1 MAHRDCPRTAAS
13 GGEGYTEKNHSRAAP
28 TRPMTQLDPRS
39 LIAMAGLMA
48 ALMAV
53 VLYFMRRYYP
63 PSIQG
68 IGYWASAPLM
78 WLVATVMF
86 SGRGVFPD
94 LFSMAVANTLLLVG
108 TTAFYI
114 GCRRFLGHGGGW
126 RLWGSV
132 AALSALL
139 FAWLTY
145 GYSSYPLR
153 LGSFTALMICIHAAN
168 LRFLLRHGGKRFP
181 VRLVE
186 VVLVLHIA
194 VLAVRLSTTLV
205 GRAGNDLMEPSLYQT
220 LYIGAYVLTVLMLS
234 IGAVLMATDRLTTE
248 LNHLAT
254 HDALTHTLNRRA
266 LLERFEEEL
275 ARSQRTG
282 KGPAL
287 MMLDL
292 DHFKA
297 VNDTRGHQH
306 GDAVLVH
313 FVQRAQAVLRRPDRL
328 GRYGGE
334 EFVVLLPET
343 GAQNAQAV
351 AQRIHAAA
359 TSGHALDCQL
369 SIGLTTWLGPQDT
382 LDAMLARADKALY
395 QAKAQGRNQT
405 CVA

>member
-1 MAHRDCPRTAAS
+1 
-13 GGEGYTEKNHSRAAP
+13 
-28 TRPMTQLDPRS
+28 MTQLDPRS

-68 IGYWASAPLM
+68 IGYWAGAPLM
-78 WLVATVMF
+78 WLLATVMF

-94 LFSMAVANTLLLVG
+94 LFSMVVANTLLLVG

-220 LYIGAYVLTVLMLS
+220 LYIGAYVVTVLMLS

-266 LLERFEEEL
+266 LLDRFEEEL

-359 TSGHALDCQL
+359 ASGHALDCQL

>member
-1 MAHRDCPRTAAS
+1 
-13 GGEGYTEKNHSRAAP
+13 
-28 TRPMTQLDPRS
+28 MTQLDPRS

-94 LFSMAVANTLLLVG
+94 LFSMVVANTLLLLG
-108 TTAFYI
+108 TTAFYV

-126 RLWGSV
+126 RLWGTV
-132 AALSALL
+132 AALSALV

-145 GYSSYPLR
+145 GHPSYPLR
-153 LGSFTALMICIHAAN
+153 LGSFTALMICIYAAN

-186 VVLVLHIA
+186 VVLALHIA
-194 VLAVRLSTTLV
+194 VLAVRLSSTLV
-205 GRAGNDLMEPSLYQT
+205 GRAGSDLMEPSLYQT

-282 KGPAL
+282 KGPSL

-343 GAQNAQAV
+343 GAQDAQTV

-359 TSGHALDCQL
+359 ASGHALDCRL

>member
-13 GGEGYTEKNHSRAAP
+13 GGNGYTEKNHSRAAP

-86 SGRGVFPD
+86 SGRGVFPG
-94 LFSMAVANTLLLVG
+94 LFSMVVANTLLLVG

-266 LLERFEEEL
+266 LLDRFEEEL

>member
-1 MAHRDCPRTAAS
+1 
-13 GGEGYTEKNHSRAAP
+13 
-28 TRPMTQLDPRS
+28 MTQLDPRS

-94 LFSMAVANTLLLVG
+94 LFSMVVANTLLLLG
-108 TTAFYI
+108 TTAFYV

-126 RLWGSV
+126 RLWGTV
-132 AALSALL
+132 AALSALV

-145 GYSSYPLR
+145 GHPSYPLR
-153 LGSFTALMICIHAAN
+153 LGSFTALMICIYAAN
-168 LRFLLRHGGKRFP
+168 LRFLLCHGGKRFP

-186 VVLVLHIA
+186 VVLALHIA
-194 VLAVRLSTTLV
+194 VLAVRLSSTLV
-205 GRAGNDLMEPSLYQT
+205 GRAGSDLMEPSLYQT

-282 KGPAL
+282 KGPSL

-343 GAQNAQAV
+343 GAQDAQAV

-359 TSGHALDCQL
+359 ASGHALDCRL

>member
-1 MAHRDCPRTAAS
+1 MAQSPLCSNPQHRWLYWSALPHEAPR
-13 GGEGYTEKNHSRAAP
+13 P
-28 TRPMTQLDPRS
+28 RPMTNLDPRS

-48 ALMAV
+48 SLMAV

-78 WLVATVMF
+78 WLGATVLF

-94 LFSMAVANTLLLVG
+94 LLSLVAANTLLLLG
-108 TTAFYI
+108 TTAYYI
-114 GCRRFLGHGGGW
+114 GCRRFLGHDGGW
-126 RLWGSV
+126 RLWGTV
-132 AALSALL
+132 AALAALL
-139 FAWLTY
+139 FTWLTY
-145 GYSSYPLR
+145 GHPSYPLR
-153 LGSFTALMICIHAAN
+153 LGSFTALMICIYAAN

-186 VVLVLHIA
+186 VVLALHIA

-205 GRAGNDLMEPSLYQT
+205 GRAGSDLMEPSLYQT

-282 KGPAL
+282 RGPAI

-292 DHFKA
+292 DHFKT
-297 VNDTRGHQH
+297 VNDTLGHQH

-313 FVQRAQAVLRRPDRL
+313 FVERTQAVLRRADRL

-334 EFVVLLPET
+334 EFLVLLPET
-343 GAQNAQAV
+343 DLDAARGV
-351 AQRIHAAA
+351 AQRIHTAAA
-359 TSGHALDCQL
+359 SGHALDCQL
-369 SIGLTTWLGPQDT
+369 SIGVTTWHGPGDT
-382 LDAMLARADKALY
+382 IDAMLARADKALY

-405 CVA
+405 CTA

>member
-1 MAHRDCPRTAAS
+1 
-13 GGEGYTEKNHSRAAP
+13 
-28 TRPMTQLDPRS
+28 MTNLDPRS

-48 ALMAV
+48 SLMAV

-68 IGYWASAPLM
+68 IGYWASAPM
-78 WLVATVMF
+78 TWLLATVMF

-94 LFSMAVANTLLLVG
+94 LFSMVIANTLLLLG
-108 TTAFYI
+108 TTAFYV

-126 RLWGSV
+126 RLWGTV

-139 FAWLTY
+139 FTWLTY
-145 GYSSYPLR
+145 GHPSYPLR
-153 LGSFTALMICIHAAN
+153 LGSFTALMICIYAAN

-186 VVLVLHIA
+186 VVLALHIA

-205 GRAGNDLMEPSLYQT
+205 GRAGSDLMEPSLYQT

-282 KGPAL
+282 RGPAI

-292 DHFKA
+292 DHYKT
-297 VNDTRGHQH
+297 VNDTLGHQH

-313 FVQRAQAVLRRPDRL
+313 FVERTQAVLRRAGRL

-334 EFVVLLPET
+334 EFMVLLPET
-343 GAQNAQAV
+343 DIDAARSV
-351 AQRIHAAA
+351 AQRIHTAAA
-359 TSGHALDCQL
+359 SGHALDCQL
-369 SIGLTTWLGPQDT
+369 SIGVTTWQGPGDT

-405 CVA
+405 CTA

>member
-1 MAHRDCPRTAAS
+1 
-13 GGEGYTEKNHSRAAP
+13 
-28 TRPMTQLDPRS
+28 MTQLDPRS

-94 LFSMAVANTLLLVG
+94 LFSMVVANTLLLLG
-108 TTAFYI
+108 TTAFYV

-126 RLWGSV
+126 RLWGTV
-132 AALSALL
+132 AALSALV

-145 GYSSYPLR
+145 GHPSYPLR
-153 LGSFTALMICIHAAN
+153 LGSFTALMICIYAAN
-168 LRFLLRHGGKRFP
+168 LRFLLCHGGKRFP

-186 VVLVLHIA
+186 VVLALHIA
-194 VLAVRLSTTLV
+194 VLAVRLSSTLV
-205 GRAGNDLMEPSLYQT
+205 GRAGSDLMEPSLYQT

-282 KGPAL
+282 KGPSL

-328 GRYGGE
+328 GRYGGG

-343 GAQNAQAV
+343 GAQDAQAV

-359 TSGHALDCQL
+359 ASGHALDCRL

>member
-1 MAHRDCPRTAAS
+1 
-13 GGEGYTEKNHSRAAP
+13 
-28 TRPMTQLDPRS
+28 MTQLDPRS

-68 IGYWASAPLM
+68 IGYWAGAPLM
-78 WLVATVMF
+78 WLLATVMF

-94 LFSMAVANTLLLVG
+94 LFSMVVANTLLLVG

-313 FVQRAQAVLRRPDRL
+313 FVQRAQAVLRRPARL

-343 GAQNAQAV
+343 GAQDAQAV

-359 TSGHALDCQL
+359 ASGHALDCQL

>member
-1 MAHRDCPRTAAS
+1 
-13 GGEGYTEKNHSRAAP
+13 
-28 TRPMTQLDPRS
+28 MTQLDPRS

-78 WLVATVMF
+78 WLLATVMF

-94 LFSMAVANTLLLVG
+94 LFSMVVANTLLLVG

-313 FVQRAQAVLRRPDRL
+313 FVQRAQAVLRRPARL

-343 GAQNAQAV
+343 GAQDAHAV

-359 TSGHALDCQL
+359 ASGHALDCQL

-395 QAKAQGRNQT
+395 QAKEQGRNQT

>member
-1 MAHRDCPRTAAS
+1 
-13 GGEGYTEKNHSRAAP
+13 
-28 TRPMTQLDPRS
+28 MTQLDPRS

-94 LFSMAVANTLLLVG
+94 LFSMVVANTLLLLG
-108 TTAFYI
+108 TTAFYV

-126 RLWGSV
+126 RLWGTV
-132 AALSALL
+132 AALSALV

-145 GYSSYPLR
+145 GHPSYPLR
-153 LGSFTALMICIHAAN
+153 LGSFTALMICIYAAN
-168 LRFLLRHGGKRFP
+168 LRFLLCHGGKRFP

-186 VVLVLHIA
+186 VVLALHIA
-194 VLAVRLSTTLV
+194 VLAVRLSSTLV
-205 GRAGNDLMEPSLYQT
+205 GRAGSDLMEPSLHQT

-282 KGPAL
+282 KGPSL

-343 GAQNAQAV
+343 GAQDAQAV

-359 TSGHALDCQL
+359 ASGHALDCRL

>member
-1 MAHRDCPRTAAS
+1 
-13 GGEGYTEKNHSRAAP
+13 
-28 TRPMTQLDPRS
+28 MTNLDPRS

-48 ALMAV
+48 SLMAV

-68 IGYWASAPLM
+68 IGYWASAPLT
-78 WLVATVMF
+78 WLGATVLF

-94 LFSMAVANTLLLVG
+94 LLSLAAANTLLLLG
-108 TTAFYI
+108 TTAYYI
-114 GCRRFLGHGGGW
+114 GCRRFLGHDGGW
-126 RLWGSV
+126 RLWGTV
-132 AALSALL
+132 AALAALL
-139 FAWLTY
+139 FTWLTY
-145 GYSSYPLR
+145 GHPSYPLR
-153 LGSFTALMICIHAAN
+153 LGSFTALMICIYAAN

-186 VVLVLHIA
+186 VVLALHIA

-205 GRAGNDLMEPSLYQT
+205 GRAGSDLMEPSLYQT

-282 KGPAL
+282 RGPAI

-292 DHFKA
+292 GA
-297 VNDTRGHQH
+297 CRTWGVESENWPQRGQFLP
-306 GDAVLVH
+306 D
-313 FVQRAQAVLRRPDRL
+313 LRPHSGAMGQKD
-328 GRYGGE
+328 GE
-334 EFVVLLPET
+334 KWT
-343 GAQNAQAV
+343 AGAN
-351 AQRIHAAA
+351 
-359 TSGHALDCQL
+359 L
-369 SIGLTTWLGPQDT
+369 
-382 LDAMLARADKALY
+382 
-395 QAKAQGRNQT
+395 
-405 CVA
+405 

>member
-1 MAHRDCPRTAAS
+1 
-13 GGEGYTEKNHSRAAP
+13 
-28 TRPMTQLDPRS
+28 MTQLDPRS

-94 LFSMAVANTLLLVG
+94 LFSMVVANTLLLLG
-108 TTAFYI
+108 TTAFYV

-126 RLWGSV
+126 RLWGTV
-132 AALSALL
+132 AALSALV

-145 GYSSYPLR
+145 GHPSYPLR
-153 LGSFTALMICIHAAN
+153 LGSFTALMICIYAAN
-168 LRFLLRHGGKRFP
+168 LRFLLCHGGKRFP

-186 VVLVLHIA
+186 VVLALHIA
-194 VLAVRLSTTLV
+194 VLAVRLSSTLV
-205 GRAGNDLMEPSLYQT
+205 GRAGSDLMEPSLYQT

-282 KGPAL
+282 KGPSL

-343 GAQNAQAV
+343 GAQDAQAV

-359 TSGHALDCQL
+359 ASGHALDCRL

-382 LDAMLARADKALY
+382 LDAMLARADQALY

>member
-13 GGEGYTEKNHSRAAP
+13 GGNGYTEKNHSRAAP

-94 LFSMAVANTLLLVG
+94 LFSMVVANTLLLVG

-266 LLERFEEEL
+266 LLDRFEEEL

-343 GAQNAQAV
+343 GAQDAQAV

-359 TSGHALDCQL
+359 ASGHALDCQL

>member
-1 MAHRDCPRTAAS
+1 
-13 GGEGYTEKNHSRAAP
+13 
-28 TRPMTQLDPRS
+28 MTQLDPRS

-94 LFSMAVANTLLLVG
+94 LFSMVVANTLLLVG

-359 TSGHALDCQL
+359 ASGHALDCQL

>member
-1 MAHRDCPRTAAS
+1 
-13 GGEGYTEKNHSRAAP
+13 
-28 TRPMTQLDPRS
+28 MTNLDPRS

-48 ALMAV
+48 SLMAV

-68 IGYWASAPLM
+68 IGYWASAPM
-78 WLVATVMF
+78 TWLLATVMF

-94 LFSMAVANTLLLVG
+94 LFSMVIANTLLLLG
-108 TTAFYI
+108 TTAFYV

-126 RLWGSV
+126 RLWGTV
-132 AALSALL
+132 AGLAALL
-139 FAWLTY
+139 FTWLTY
-145 GYSSYPLR
+145 GHPSYPLR
-153 LGSFTALMICIHAAN
+153 LGSFTALMICIYAAN

-359 TSGHALDCQL
+359 ASGHALDCQL

>member
-1 MAHRDCPRTAAS
+1 
-13 GGEGYTEKNHSRAAP
+13 
-28 TRPMTQLDPRS
+28 MTQLDPRS

-86 SGRGVFPD
+86 SGRGLFPD
-94 LFSMAVANTLLLVG
+94 LFSMVVANTLLLLG
-108 TTAFYI
+108 TTAFYV

-126 RLWGSV
+126 RLWGTV
-132 AALSALL
+132 AALSALV

-145 GYSSYPLR
+145 GHPSYPLR
-153 LGSFTALMICIHAAN
+153 LGSFTALMICIYAAN
-168 LRFLLRHGGKRFP
+168 LRFLLCHGGKRFP

-186 VVLVLHIA
+186 VVLALHIA
-194 VLAVRLSTTLV
+194 VLAVRLSSTLV
-205 GRAGNDLMEPSLYQT
+205 GRAGSDLMEPSLYQT

-282 KGPAL
+282 KGPSL

-334 EFVVLLPET
+334 EFMVLLPET
-343 GAQNAQAV
+343 GAQDAQAV

-359 TSGHALDCQL
+359 ASGHALDCRL

>member
-1 MAHRDCPRTAAS
+1 
-13 GGEGYTEKNHSRAAP
+13 
-28 TRPMTQLDPRS
+28 MTQLDPRS

-94 LFSMAVANTLLLVG
+94 LFSMVVANTLLLVG

-194 VLAVRLSTTLV
+194 ELAVRLSTTLV

-343 GAQNAQAV
+343 GAQDAQAV

-359 TSGHALDCQL
+359 ASGHALDCQL

>member
-1 MAHRDCPRTAAS
+1 
-13 GGEGYTEKNHSRAAP
+13 
-28 TRPMTQLDPRS
+28 MTQLDPRS

-94 LFSMAVANTLLLVG
+94 LFSMVVANTLLLLG
-108 TTAFYI
+108 TTAFYV

-126 RLWGSV
+126 RLWGTV
-132 AALSALL
+132 AALSALV

-145 GYSSYPLR
+145 GHPSYPLR
-153 LGSFTALMICIHAAN
+153 LGSFTALMICIYAAN

-186 VVLVLHIA
+186 VVLVLHIG
-194 VLAVRLSTTLV
+194 VLAVRLSTTLF

-343 GAQNAQAV
+343 GAQDAQAV

-359 TSGHALDCQL
+359 ASGHALDCRL

-382 LDAMLARADKALY
+382 LDAMLLAPI
-395 QAKAQGRNQT
+395 QN
-405 CVA
+405 

>member
-1 MAHRDCPRTAAS
+1 
-13 GGEGYTEKNHSRAAP
+13 
-28 TRPMTQLDPRS
+28 MTNLDPRS

-48 ALMAV
+48 SLMAV

-78 WLVATVMF
+78 WLGATVLF

-94 LFSMAVANTLLLVG
+94 LLSLVAANTLLLLG
-108 TTAFYI
+108 TTAYYI
-114 GCRRFLGHGGGW
+114 GCRRFLGHDGGW
-126 RLWGSV
+126 RLWGTV
-132 AALSALL
+132 AGLAALL
-139 FAWLTY
+139 FTWLTY
-145 GYSSYPLR
+145 VHPNYPMR
-153 LGSFTALMICIHAAN
+153 LGSFTGLMICVYAAN
-168 LRFLLRHGGKRFP
+168 LRFLLRHGGRRFP

-186 VVLVLHIA
+186 VVLMLHIG
-194 VLAVRLSTTLV
+194 VLLVRFASTLI
-205 GRAGNDLMEPSLYQT
+205 GKAGSDLMEPSLYQT
-220 LYIGAYVLTVLMLS
+220 LYVGAYVLTVLMLS

-248 LNHLAT
+248 LQLLAT

-266 LLERFEEEL
+266 LLERFEDEL
-275 ARSQRTG
+275 VRCARTRR
-282 KGPAL
+282 GPAI

-292 DHFKA
+292 DHFKT
-297 VNDTRGHQH
+297 VNDTLGHQH

-313 FVQRAQAVLRRPDRL
+313 FVQCTQAVLRRGDRL

-334 EFVVLLPET
+334 EFMVLLPET
-343 GAQNAQAV
+343 DINDARSV

-359 TSGHALDCQL
+359 ASGHALDCQL
-369 SIGLTTWLGPQDT
+369 SIGVTTWQGPGDT

-405 CVA
+405 CTA

>member
-1 MAHRDCPRTAAS
+1 
-13 GGEGYTEKNHSRAAP
+13 
-28 TRPMTQLDPRS
+28 MTNLDPRS

-48 ALMAV
+48 SLMAV

-68 IGYWASAPLM
+68 IGYWASAPLI
-78 WLVATVMF
+78 WLVATVLF

-94 LFSMAVANTLLLVG
+94 LLTIVAANTLLLLG
-108 TTAFYI
+108 TTAFYV

-126 RLWGSV
+126 RLWGTV
-132 AALSALL
+132 AALAALL
-139 FAWLTY
+139 FTWLTY

-186 VVLVLHIA
+186 VMLALHIA

-205 GRAGNDLMEPSLYQT
+205 GRAGSDLMEPSLYQT

>member
-1 MAHRDCPRTAAS
+1 
-13 GGEGYTEKNHSRAAP
+13 
-28 TRPMTQLDPRS
+28 MTQLDPRS

-94 LFSMAVANTLLLVG
+94 LFSMVVANTLLLLG
-108 TTAFYI
+108 TTAFYV

-126 RLWGSV
+126 RLWGTV
-132 AALSALL
+132 AALSALV

-145 GYSSYPLR
+145 GHPSYPLR
-153 LGSFTALMICIHAAN
+153 LGSFTALMICIYAAN
-168 LRFLLRHGGKRFP
+168 LRFLLCHGGKRFP

-186 VVLVLHIA
+186 VVLALHIA
-194 VLAVRLSTTLV
+194 VLAVRLSSTLV
-205 GRAGNDLMEPSLYQT
+205 GRAGSDLMEPSLYQT

-266 LLERFEEEL
+266 LPGAGVLPL
-275 ARSQRTG
+275 AEFLAVCAECGLSGVLSVAASAASVSGASLSSWAANSSSPTSSRRTTPTRCSSSRGRAWRS
-282 KGPAL
+282 
-287 MMLDL
+287 
-292 DHFKA
+292 
-297 VNDTRGHQH
+297 
-306 GDAVLVH
+306 
-313 FVQRAQAVLRRPDRL
+313 
-328 GRYGGE
+328 
-334 EFVVLLPET
+334 
-343 GAQNAQAV
+343 
-351 AQRIHAAA
+351 
-359 TSGHALDCQL
+359 
-369 SIGLTTWLGPQDT
+369 
-382 LDAMLARADKALY
+382 LAP
-395 QAKAQGRNQT
+395 
-405 CVA
+405 

>member
-13 GGEGYTEKNHSRAAP
+13 GGDGYTEKNHSRAAP

-94 LFSMAVANTLLLVG
+94 LFSMVVANTLLLLG
-108 TTAFYI
+108 TTAFYV

-126 RLWGSV
+126 RLWGTV
-132 AALSALL
+132 AALSALV

-145 GYSSYPLR
+145 GHPSYPLR
-153 LGSFTALMICIHAAN
+153 LGSFTALMICIYAAN
-168 LRFLLRHGGKRFP
+168 LRFLLRHGGRRFP

-186 VVLVLHIA
+186 VVLALHIA
-194 VLAVRLSTTLV
+194 VLAVRLSSALL
-205 GRAGNDLMEPSLYQT
+205 GRAGSDLMEPSLYQT

-282 KGPAL
+282 KGPSL

-343 GAQNAQAV
+343 GAQDAQAV

-359 TSGHALDCQL
+359 ASGHALDCRL

>member
-1 MAHRDCPRTAAS
+1 
-13 GGEGYTEKNHSRAAP
+13 
-28 TRPMTQLDPRS
+28 MTQLDPRS

-68 IGYWASAPLM
+68 IGYWAGAPLM
-78 WLVATVMF
+78 WLLATVMF

-94 LFSMAVANTLLLVG
+94 LFSMVVANTLLLVG

-343 GAQNAQAV
+343 GAQDAQAV

-359 TSGHALDCQL
+359 ASGHALDCQL

>member
-1 MAHRDCPRTAAS
+1 
-13 GGEGYTEKNHSRAAP
+13 
-28 TRPMTQLDPRS
+28 MTNLDPRS

-48 ALMAV
+48 SLMAV

-68 IGYWASAPLM
+68 IGYWASAPLI
-78 WLVATVMF
+78 WLVATVLF

-94 LFSMAVANTLLLVG
+94 LLTMVAANTLLLLG
-108 TTAFYI
+108 TTAFYV
-114 GCRRFLGHGGGW
+114 GCRRFLGHGAGW
-126 RLWGSV
+126 RLWGTV

-139 FAWLTY
+139 FTWLTY
-145 GYSSYPLR
+145 GHPSYPLR
-153 LGSFTALMICIHAAN
+153 LGSFTALMICIYAAN

-186 VVLVLHIA
+186 VVLALHIA

-205 GRAGNDLMEPSLYQT
+205 GRAGSDLMEPSLYQT

-282 KGPAL
+282 RGPAI

-292 DHFKA
+292 DHFKT
-297 VNDTRGHQH
+297 VNDTLGHQH

-313 FVQRAQAVLRRPDRL
+313 FVERTQAVLRRADRL

-334 EFVVLLPET
+334 EFMVLLPET
-343 GAQNAQAV
+343 DLDAARSV

-359 TSGHALDCQL
+359 ASGHRLDCQL
-369 SIGLTTWLGPQDT
+369 SIGVTTWHGPQDT

-405 CVA
+405 CTA

>member
-1 MAHRDCPRTAAS
+1 
-13 GGEGYTEKNHSRAAP
+13 
-28 TRPMTQLDPRS
+28 MTQLDPRS

-94 LFSMAVANTLLLVG
+94 LFSMVVANTLLLLG
-108 TTAFYI
+108 TTAFYV

-126 RLWGSV
+126 RLWGTV
-132 AALSALL
+132 AALSALV

-145 GYSSYPLR
+145 GHPSYPLR
-153 LGSFTALMICIHAAN
+153 LGSFTALMICIYAAN
-168 LRFLLRHGGKRFP
+168 LRFLLCHGGKRFP

-186 VVLVLHIA
+186 VVLALHIA
-194 VLAVRLSTTLV
+194 VLAVRLSSTLV
-205 GRAGNDLMEPSLYQT
+205 GRAGSDLMEPSLYQT

-282 KGPAL
+282 KGPSL

-313 FVQRAQAVLRRPDRL
+313 FVQRAQAALRRPDRL

-343 GAQNAQAV
+343 GAQDAQAV

-359 TSGHALDCQL
+359 ASGHALDCRL

>member
-1 MAHRDCPRTAAS
+1 
-13 GGEGYTEKNHSRAAP
+13 
-28 TRPMTQLDPRS
+28 MTNLDPRS

-68 IGYWASAPLM
+68 IGYWASAPM
-78 WLVATVMF
+78 TWLLATVMF

-94 LFSMAVANTLLLVG
+94 LFSMVIANTLLLLG
-108 TTAFYI
+108 TAAFYV

-126 RLWGSV
+126 RLWGTV

-139 FAWLTY
+139 FTWLTY
-145 GYSSYPLR
+145 GHPSYPLR
-153 LGSFTALMICIHAAN
+153 LGSFTALMICIYAAN

-186 VVLVLHIA
+186 VVLALHIA

-205 GRAGNDLMEPSLYQT
+205 GRAGSDLMEPSLYQT

-282 KGPAL
+282 RGPAI

-292 DHFKA
+292 DHFKT
-297 VNDTRGHQH
+297 VNDTLGHQH

-313 FVQRAQAVLRRPDRL
+313 FVERTQAVLRRGDRL

-334 EFVVLLPET
+334 EFMVLLPET
-343 GAQNAQAV
+343 DLDAARSV
-351 AQRIHAAA
+351 AQRIHTAAA
-359 TSGHALDCQL
+359 SGHALDCQL
-369 SIGLTTWLGPQDT
+369 SIGVTTWHGPSDT

-405 CVA
+405 CTA